1 MVDTMRF
8 VGSTVDELRKLGS
21 GPSERQDVAAAAEA
35 FVASLEPIGED
46 FELPWK
52 LAESLEVLAG
62 FVPQDLLQRLE
73 RPGGSPP
80 SNHLEACF
88 VALALE
94 CGIRL
99 EPLTKAE
106 MQRLQHATQHMTQNE
121 AWGRQSPYPWD
132 TVAAAD
138 IDRYDFFALSAAT

>member
-1 MVDTMRF
+1 MRF
-8 VGSTVDELRKLGS
+8 VAATVDELRKLGG
-21 GPSERQDVAAAAEA
+21 GPGERDDVASAAEE
-35 FVASLEPIGED
+35 FLASLEPIGED

-52 LAESLEVLAG
+52 FAESLEVLAD
-62 FVPQDLLQRLE
+62 FVPRDLVERLE

-88 VALALE
+88 IALALE
-94 CGIRL
+94 GGIRL

-106 MQRLQHATQHMTQNE
+106 MLRLQHATEHMTRNE
-121 AWGRQSPYPWD
+121 AWGRQSAYPWD

-138 IDRYDFFALSAAT
+138 LDGYDFFALSAAT